1 MGLSARPP
9 GYNQGVH
16 ARLEAV
22 SLRAQ
27 LVDSRMGGRVIHE
40 IREKYKLEDIRC
52 VRLVLSK
59 RQQLAVDAIHSG
71 EFSDKSFNAL
81 NISLAHFR

>member
-1 MGLSARPP
+1 M
-9 GYNQGVH
+9 
-16 ARLEAV
+16 EAV

-40 IREKYKLEDIRC
+40 IREKYKLEDIRS

-59 RQQLAVDAIHSG
+59 RQQLAVDAIYSG
-71 EFSDKSFNAL
+71 EFSDKLFNAL
-81 NISLAHFR
+81 IISSTHFRQPFHL

>member
-1 MGLSARPP
+1 M
-9 GYNQGVH
+9 
-16 ARLEAV
+16 EAV

-27 LVDSRMGGRVIHE
+27 LVNGRMGGRVIHE

-52 VRLVLSK
+52 ARLVLSK

-71 EFSDKSFNAL
+71 EFLNAL
-81 NISLAHFR
+81 IISLIHFFRRSSFHFHQFIPLHFSVLI

>member
-1 MGLSARPP
+1 M
-9 GYNQGVH
+9 
-16 ARLEAV
+16 EAV

-40 IREKYKLEDIRC
+40 IREKYKLEDIRS

-71 EFSDKSFNAL
+71 ELSDKFFNAL
-81 NISLAHFR
+81 IISSTHSTLGSHSIYK